1 MSSLGNQALLL
12 FGESRFSR
20 EISFTIFSA
29 MKMSSIR
36 CACGL
41 VAFFTVLCFVVS
53 DDSEAGGQHNPLHD
67 SKVTHDKE

>member
-1 MSSLGNQALLL
+1 MN
-12 FGESRFSR
+12 EKIVFS
-20 EISFTIFSA
+20 FMIFSA

-41 VAFFTVLCFVVS
+41 VAFFTLFCFVVS